1 MFMLLY
7 SIETTQPGAEM
18 SNTVRIPM
26 PVLLE
31 RLRLQTQIRRL
42 IQEHGETQAWHI
54 VSQAIER
61 EIPQKVK
68 T

>member
-1 MFMLLY
+1 
-7 SIETTQPGAEM
+7 M

-42 IQEHGETQAWHI
+42 IQEHGETLAWHI

-61 EIPQKVK
+61 EIPQKV
-68 T
+68 TQ

>member
-1 MFMLLY
+1 
-7 SIETTQPGAEM
+7 M
-18 SNTVRIPM
+18 SNTVKIPM

-42 IQEHGETQAWHI
+42 IQEHGETLAWHI

-61 EIPQKVK
+61 ELKKLDTQPDHVLNSSTAINR
-68 T
+68 TLL